1 MIIQTDSVICNPM
14 CLSMNKYVLYE
25 QLFLNLFTVHYSF
38 YNSLRLL
45 SSKRRFS
52 LQIQNLTW
60 ENWRRKKFFENVN
73 NFKFKH
79 QNEIKRAALASVENP
94 KMCFWFNT
102 CWFLVQ
108 NTKQLYSFL
117 WHKSHSKSRLVFALI
132 SREKTA

>member
-25 QLFLNLFTVHYSF
+25 LLFLNLFIVHYSF

-94 KMCFWFNT
+94 KMCF
-102 CWFLVQ
+102 CLLVQ
-108 NTKQLYSFL
+108 HL
-117 WHKSHSKSRLVFALI
+117 LI
-132 SREKTA
+132 SCSKYKTIVFFLLAQQSYKKQTGFCFDI